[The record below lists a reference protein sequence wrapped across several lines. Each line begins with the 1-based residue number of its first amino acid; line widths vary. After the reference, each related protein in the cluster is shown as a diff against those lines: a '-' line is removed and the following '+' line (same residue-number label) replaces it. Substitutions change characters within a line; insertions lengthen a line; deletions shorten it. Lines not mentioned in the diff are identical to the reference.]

1 MAERFRL
8 FVFGMLLAAAPVL
21 AQDDIPDALGEWRG
35 WVLDGKEYRACPMV
49 FDRAALGPQDFAC
62 QWPGALD
69 LEVTA
74 EGGRFVQQWTLFGS
88 EQWVVLPGG
97 AEHWP
102 DRVTANDR
110 AVEVVARNGVPAL
123 RLAPGSYRLAG
134 RFAWTERPSVLAVA
148 PESGLV
154 SLTVDGKRIA
164 RPQFNQNGIYL
175 GQREETSRVADGV
188 RATVHRLVVD
198 DVPTRLLTRLRVE
211 VSGSVR
217 EELFGPVLPAGFT
230 PLSIAS
236 PLPARFESDGR
247 LRLQV
252 RPGTW
257 TVIIAAR
264 ADAVIGEIAA
274 PEAGMNLPSSE
285 VWSYQSNDRLRVT
298 APEGPPPVDPSQ
310 VEIPPEWSAFPAFLI
325 EPGATLTIVERSRG
339 IVSASNELS
348 LSRTMWLDFDGG
360 GFVVSDAI
368 AGAMRTGWRLDMQ
381 QPFTLLSASEGGA
394 DLLITVSPETG
405 ASGVE
410 IRETSP
416 SVQAIGRSETRGA
429 MAVTGWDSRFA
440 SVETVLHV
448 PPGHKLFTAPGVD
461 SARGSWTAEWQ
472 LLDFFLLLIITI
484 AAWRLF
490 GPAVGVVALFA
501 ILLSYQEAMAP
512 TWLWL
517 NLLVAIAL
525 YRVTPPGRL
534 QMPVGIYRTMSAL
547 LLLLA
552 LIPFAAGQLRLAI
565 YPQLEPQYNAYGV
578 YEYEMPMSFSP
589 ADMEED
595 AYAGRAAEKRSL
607 AVQSM
612 PATEMAQEIV
622 VTASRVKTFSR
633 YAPNAVLQVGPGVP
647 AWRWNTYAL
656 RWSGPVEADQSMRLV
671 ILPRWAV
678 GSLRVVAVAL
688 LLLFAAAL
696 AAELVNRRW
705 RLPGGLTLGRV
716 PAAMVAICALA
727 VTASPDANAEFPD
740 ADLLR
745 ELEARLTAPPD
756 CVPRCAEIAAA
767 EIDIAPRALSMVLTV
782 HALEDVAM
790 PLPGSVQGWRPEAVL
805 LDGGDNARILRFGGQ
820 QLWIY
825 VTAGRHSITVRGA
838 LPDVDSL
845 DVPFPAPPRVVTVDS
860 DGWLVAGTRDRRLL
874 SGSLS
879 LTRLQDD
886 GSGSNAPRWEANR
899 FPAFVAV
906 DRAIDLDLDWRAT
919 TVVTR
924 LAPEQGALAVEV
936 PLLDGESIVSG
947 EFTVRD
953 GRVLVSMSPGQR
965 EVRWTS
971 TLEARSPFV
980 LTAQDTPAA
989 RETWRFAVGHNWNV
1003 RFDGLP
1009 ESEPDGSASG
1019 ARVAIFDPR
1028 AGESLTMTAA
1038 RPEAAPGNTLA
1049 FDSVRL
1055 DVVYGA
1061 RSSDATLAL
1070 NYRSTRGEQ
1079 HPLQLP
1085 ANAEVTAVTIDDVAQ
1100 TLRADNGI
1108 LMLPVVPGEH
1118 TVRVNWRAE
1127 GGMGFRT
1134 ETPRVDI
1141 GAPAGNIDLT
1151 ITHPRDRWLLVTS
1164 GPDLGPAVMYWS
1176 ELAVL
1181 VLFALII
1188 GRVGLSPLRTWQ
1200 WLLLGLGFSTFNWF
1214 VLGVVVVW
1222 LLVCGVRD
1230 RFGAEIDDRRFNVM
1244 QVAIAALTVIS
1255 LLAIVTSL
1263 PSGLL
1268 GTPDMHVGGHNSYG
1282 DVLGWFA
1289 DRSASALPTASAFTV
1304 PLWIYKVLILAWALW
1319 LSFALLRWLPW
1330 VWRCFS
1336 SRGFWRGGKGKE
1348 AAS

>member
-1 MAERFRL
+1 MAERLRL
-8 FVFGMLLAAAPVL
+8 FVLGVLLFAAPVL
-21 AQDDIPDALGEWRG
+21 AQTEIPDALKDWRG
-35 WVLDGKEYRACPMV
+35 WVLDGKEYRACPML
-49 FDRAALGPQDFAC
+49 FDRGAGGPQDFAC

-69 LEVTA
+69 LDVTVG
-74 EGGRFVQQWTLFGS
+74 GGRFSQQWTVFGT
-88 EQWVVLPGG
+88 EQWVVLPGN
-97 AEHWP
+97 ADHWP

-110 AVEVVARNGVPAL
+110 AVEVVARNGAPAL
-123 RLAPGSYRLAG
+123 RLAPGSYVLAG
-134 RFAWTERPSVLAVA
+134 RFAWDERPSVLAVA

-154 SLTVDGKRIA
+154 SLTVDGQRIA
-164 RPQFNQNGIYL
+164 RPQFNMNGVYL
-175 GQREETSRVADGV
+175 GQREETSRVADDV
-188 RATVHRLVVD
+188 RTTVHRLVVD
-198 DVPTRLLTRLRVE
+198 EIPTRLLTRLRIE
-211 VSGSVR
+211 VSGGVR
-217 EELFGPVLPAGFT
+217 EALFGPVLPQGFT

-257 TVIIAAR
+257 TVFVAAR
-264 ADAVIGEIAA
+264 AEGVIETITGPGAGE
-274 PEAGMNLPSSE
+274 NLPATE

-310 VEIPPEWSAFPAFLI
+310 VEIPPEWATFPAFLI

-339 IVSASNELS
+339 IVSASNDLS

-360 GFVVSDAI
+360 GFVVSDTI
-368 AGAMRTGWRLDMQ
+368 NGAMRTGWRLDMQ
-381 QPFTLLSASEGGA
+381 PPYALLSANEGGE
-394 DLLITVSPETG
+394 DLLITASPETG

-410 IRETSP
+410 IRETQP
-416 SVQAIGRSETRGA
+416 SLQAIGRSETRGA
-429 MAVTGWDSRFA
+429 MAVTGWDSRFS
-440 SVETVLHV
+440 SVEALLHL
-448 PPGHKLFTAPGVD
+448 PPGHRLFTASGVD

-490 GPAVGVVALFA
+490 GPAVGVIALFA

-525 YRVTPPGRL
+525 YRVTPAGRL
-534 QMPVGIYRTMSAL
+534 RMPVGIYRTVSAL
-547 LLLLA
+547 FLLLA

-578 YEYEMPMSFSP
+578 YEYETPMSAPP
-589 ADMEED
+589 AVMEED
-595 AYAGRAAEKRSL
+595 AYAGRMAEKRSL

-612 PATEMAQEIV
+612 PATDMAQEIV
-622 VTASRVKTFSR
+622 VTASRVKSFSR

-656 RWSGPVEADQSMRLV
+656 RWSGPVEAGQSMRLV
-671 ILPRWAV
+671 VLPRWAV
-678 GSLRVVAVAL
+678 ASLRVLAVSL

-716 PAAMVAICALA
+716 PAAMVALCALGLA
-727 VTASPDANAEFPD
+727 ASPDARAEFPD

-767 EIDIAPRALSMVLTV
+767 DIDIAPGAMSMVLNV
-782 HALEDVAM
+782 HALEDVAI

-805 LDGGDNARILRFGGQ
+805 VDGGGNARILRFGGQ
-820 QLWIY
+820 QLWVY
-825 VTAGRHSITVRGA
+825 VAAGRHTVTVRGA

-845 DVPFPAPPRVVTVDS
+845 DLPFPTPPRVVTVDS
-860 DGWLVAGTRDRRLL
+860 DGWLVAGMRDRRLL

-879 LTRLQDD
+879 LTRLESD
-886 GSGSNAPRWEANR
+886 GAGTDAPRWEANR

-906 DRAIDLDLDWRAT
+906 DRAVDLDIDWRIT
-919 TVVTR
+919 TVVAR
-924 LAPEQGALAVEV
+924 VAPEQGALAVEV
-936 PLLDGESIVSG
+936 PLIEGESIVSD

-971 TLEARSPFV
+971 TIAARSPFV
-980 LTAQDTPAA
+980 LTAQDTAA
-989 RETWRFAVGHNWNV
+989 VRETWRFAVGHTWNV
-1003 RFDGLP
+1003 QFDGLP
-1009 ESEPDGSASG
+1009 ESEQDASANG
-1019 ARVAIFDPR
+1019 ARVALFDPR
-1028 AGESLTMTAA
+1028 AGESLTMTAS
-1038 RPEAAPGNTLA
+1038 RPEAVPGNTLA

-1061 RSSDATLAL
+1061 RSSDVTLAL

-1085 ANAEVTAVTIDDVAQ
+1085 ANAEVTAVMIDDVAQ
-1100 TLRADNGI
+1100 TLRADDGT
-1108 LMLPVVPGEH
+1108 LMLPIVPGDH
-1118 TVRVNWRAE
+1118 RVRIDWRAE

-1134 ETPRVDI
+1134 ETPLVDI

-1151 ITHPRDRWLLVTS
+1151 ITRPRDRWLLGTS
-1164 GPDLGPAVMYWS
+1164 GPRLGPAVMYWS

-1181 VLFALII
+1181 VLFALIL
-1188 GRVGLSPLRTWQ
+1188 GRIGLSPLKTYQ
-1200 WLLLGLGFSTFNWF
+1200 WLLLGFGFSTFNWL

-1230 RFGAEIDDRRFNVM
+1230 RFGAEADDRRYNVM

-1255 LLAIVTSL
+1255 LLSIVVSL

-1289 DRSASALPTASAFTV
+1289 DRSMSVLPTATAFTV
-1304 PLWIYKVLILAWALW
+1304 PLWIYKALILAWALW

-1336 SRGFWRGGKGKE
+1336 GHGFWRGGKDAE